1 MPGGVPQLTWCDV
14 MEAEPISNK
23 GCGQENASKVPTRKT
38 NFSQY
43 FFLKRKKQK
52 HLKFNLYQKAF
63 FIYFFNL
70 VNFIQ

>member
-1 MPGGVPQLTWCDV
+1 
-14 MEAEPISNK
+14 MEAEPIKIK
-23 GCGQENASKVPTRKT
+23 GVASKMPPKFQQEKQILVNT
-38 NFSQY
+38 
-43 FFLKRKKQK
+43 FFEKKKQK